1 MKLIIALVA
10 AVIYVLAVFYLLIGT
25 LGFGIRIGS
34 SIYAEE
40 SFGILRTT
48 YLILLVLLICGGS
61 YFIWRI
67 FHRPT

>member
-1 MKLIIALVA
+1 MNLIIALVA
-10 AVIYVLAVFYLLIGT
+10 TVIYVLALFYLLIGT
-25 LGFGIRIGS
+25 LGFSIRIGS

-40 SFGILRTT
+40 GFGILRTA